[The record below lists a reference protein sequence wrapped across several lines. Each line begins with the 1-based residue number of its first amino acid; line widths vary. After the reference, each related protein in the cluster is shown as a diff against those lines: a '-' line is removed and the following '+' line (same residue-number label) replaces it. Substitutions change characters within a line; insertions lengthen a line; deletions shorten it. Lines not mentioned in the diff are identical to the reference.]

1 LLHAAGEFLFSG
13 VFLLLLLTLSL
24 LVGWMARPAD
34 DSPLPVPA
42 LLLPATTRDDVLEE
56 DTISPALAPF
66 EVIFPDCQSTL
77 LSTTCVPGIEKE

>member
-66 EVIFPDCQSTL
+66 EVIFPIANRLCFQL
-77 LSTTCVPGIEKE
+77 HAYLE